1 MTDALTLMRPAQAS
15 AISPRRR
22 APIGWRRDADGV
34 GVHPGVYVE
43 EVPSS
48 PRPIEGV
55 GTSTAARVSDDPEK
69 P

>member
-1 MTDALTLMRPAQAS
+1 MTRTGWVFIGIAAVTIAAVARKYLT
-15 AISPRRR
+15 
-22 APIGWRRDADGV
+22 
-34 GVHPGVYVE
+34 PGVYVE